1 MRIALIGAGT
11 MGRIHAEALGRIE
24 GVSVVAFGA
33 PTLPPATASLAEQ
46 LGAAHQPSAAAVL
59 ERPDV
64 DAVVVA
70 VPTDLHHEI
79 VVAAAR
85 AGKQII
91 CEKPLARTHEQG
103 EAMLAAVAR
112 AGVKLAV
119 AHVVRYF

>member
-11 MGRIHAEALGRIE
+11 MGRIHAEALSRIAN
-24 GVSVVAFGA
+24 VDVVAFGA
-33 PTLPPATASLAEQ
+33 PTLPPEPAALMER
-46 LGAAHQPSAAAVL
+46 LGAIHLPSAAAVL

-70 VPTDLHHEI
+70 VPTDVHHEI

-91 CEKPLARTHEQG
+91 CEKPLARTREQG
-103 EAMLAAVAR
+103 EAMLAAVAQ
-112 AGVKLAV
+112 A
-119 AHVVRYF
+119 